1 MILKFLWDPFF
12 PQKIWSSDGNS
23 SNIFPIFSP
32 WPSLLEPPAG
42 GALCRVGGA
51 VRGARSTRP
60 RSGPKDVP
68 WPVETRPGTPNFFA
82 FFSIELLKYSLKY
95 PKSNWHLKKTI
106 DYWYIYICYEHFRNH
121 FWLVT
126 NTMEFDH
133 IVFFVHPVFV
143 RRAKEG
149 TVNIESKSPWNSS
162 FSSFLSF
169 YR

>member
-106 DYWYIYICYEHFRNH
+106 DYWYIYIYMLWTFPKSLLISHQHHGIWSHSLFCPPCFRE
-121 FWLVT
+121 T
-126 NTMEFDH
+126 CE
-133 IVFFVHPVFV
+133 
-143 RRAKEG
+143 RRHSQHWK
-149 TVNIESKSPWNSS
+149 
-162 FSSFLSF
+162 
-169 YR
+169 